1 MVDVEYGPQPAPH
14 SREPGRTGHEL
25 EVLLGSFGFAFAR
38 RMLCFDRLA
47 N

>member
-25 EVLLGSFGFAFAR
+25 EVLLGCTYKKVP
-38 RMLCFDRLA
+38 MEC
-47 N
+47 